1 MGCKYMLKY
10 ERLGLENT
18 IDKFLSIK
26 QKENAK
32 NIRKAVRRK
41 KRKDLKLGER
51 ISAIFDLH
59 FRKSFA
65 IDLAD
70 LIKSFKTFNTT
81 ATIYTLPDDL
91 KRDLECIGAHTTS
104 STFTELSTA
113 INSAL
118 SKSHDSSRIAL
129 AHQNNKLLR
138 ALKKSKLESK
148 YITYWEDG
156 KAINSS
162 LEAGI
167 IHLGNKKL
175 SALSLAERRGLVL
188 FDTTEAEMIEPPL
201 SDEESC
207 LTELED
213 MVRKGEIAES
223 EITKNV
229 SEIRIIF
236 RKRRVLDALNSKIW
250 KTICTLQKEKSN
262 GAIDFSEANKILQT
276 IYDRNRREMARCDTY
291 LGKFDFASLVEK
303 VAWVNNKREQ
313 EAWTRAHLEALD
325 KVGEVTPRSQQVIEQ
340 IKKSN
345 RITMEAK
352 KDLRHLAIQE
362 LQSSGELGEM
372 HQHVG
377 HIIVPGA
384 VDEDAHETMIRKKI
398 DEMIAI
404 ATQTPEERAVSYLR
418 DMGINTTKSE
428 VSEIPQES
436 AESYREIFKDESYSF
451 DIERI
456 RKIKELID
464 SQRSA
469 KANSICRE
477 YIRYRAS
484 LGDKRSALTFSEYAR
499 ALYLQENMDISMVD
513 EKIMSADIALV
524 AEEVGE
530 RVR

>member
-1 MGCKYMLKY
+1 MLKY

-18 IDKFLSIK
+18 IEKFLSIK

-51 ISAIFDLH
+51 LASIFDLH

-70 LIKSFKTFNTT
+70 LIKSFKEFNTT
-81 ATIYTLPDDL
+81 ATIYTLPADL
-91 KRDLECIGAHTTS
+91 KKDLECIGAHTTS
-104 STFTELSTA
+104 STFSELSTA

-118 SKSHDSSRIAL
+118 SESHASSRLSL
-129 AHQNNKLLR
+129 AHKNNRLLR

-175 SALSLAERRGLVL
+175 SALSLAERKGLVL
-188 FDTTEAEMIEPPL
+188 FDTTNADTIEPPL
-201 SDEESC
+201 SDEEAC

-236 RKRRVLDALNSKIW
+236 RKRHVLDELNAKIW
-250 KTICTLQKEKSN
+250 KLICNLQKEKSN
-262 GAIDFSEANKILQT
+262 SGVDFSAANKILQT
-276 IYDRNRREMARCDTY
+276 IYDRNRREISRCDNY
-291 LGKFDFASLVEK
+291 LGRFDFATLVEK

-325 KVGEVTPRSQQVIEQ
+325 KVGEVTPRSPQVIEQ
-340 IKKSN
+340 IKRSN

-352 KDLRHLAIQE
+352 KDLRHIAIQE
-362 LQSSGELGEM
+362 LQLNGELVET

-377 HIIVPGA
+377 SVVVPDS
-384 VDEDAHETMIRKKI
+384 VDEDTHESMIRKKI

-404 ATQTPEERAVSYLR
+404 AIQTPEERAVSYLR
-418 DMGINTTKSE
+418 DMGINTTKTAVDE
-428 VSEIPQES
+428 MPQES

-464 SQRSA
+464 AQRRD
-469 KANSICRE
+469 KANSICKE
-477 YIRYRAS
+477 YIRYRAA

-499 ALYLQENMDISMVD
+499 ALYLQENMDISMID
-513 EKIMSADIALV
+513 EKIMTDDVALV
-524 AEEVGE
+524 ADEVGE